1 MEQKSNP
8 KGSHKQPI
16 CVTIFKN
23 GGTTTSTR
31 EYTKIWTELINR
43 LEKGKVINLC
53 EL

>member
-8 KGSHKQPI
+8 KASNKQAI
-16 CVTIFKN
+16 CVSIFKN
-23 GGTTTSTR
+23 GRTTTSTK